1 MEAVAYNYSAEA
13 RSILLSVR
21 NQVERFVN
29 HGIEPGFILMGAGHY
44 EALKLAIGDECL
56 CHNNKTDSINGLP
69 IVICEKAKKPEVTA
83 TPSSLVKAGLL

>member
-1 MEAVAYNYSAEA
+1 MGAVAYNFSDEA

-21 NQVERFVN
+21 NQVAVFVD

-56 CHNNKTDSINGLP
+56 CHNNETDSINGLP
-69 IVICEKAKKPEVTA
+69 IVICQKTKNPEVTA